1 MKHDCSN
8 RNNILT
14 CAQRLFYEKGY
25 DAVGVQEIVDT
36 AGITKP
42 TMYYYFKSKQGLLE
56 CLLEEGGKKML
67 ASIHDALQMEGNFEE
82 VLKGVISSY
91 IRIALDN
98 KEFYLMLVSLFSSAR
113 DNEAFK
119 AARPYISQLF
129 LMLQEFFGR
138 FANEQEGLRGK
149 EEYCSISFTGIINT
163 YMLVAFQRGTIDEVL
178 ENHEIIDF
186 MVKQFLFTL

>member
-1 MKHDCSN
+1 MRGKEDAHDYRYFPEPDLMPLEIS
-8 RNNILT
+8 REWVEEIRAKMPELPE
-14 CAQRLFYEKGY
+14 AKRQRYMSLGLSEY
-25 DAVGVQEIVDT
+25 DASVLSAD
-36 AGITKP
+36 KHLSD
-42 TMYYYFKSKQGLLE
+42 Y
-56 CLLEEGGKKML
+56 
-67 ASIHDALQMEGNFEE
+67 FEE